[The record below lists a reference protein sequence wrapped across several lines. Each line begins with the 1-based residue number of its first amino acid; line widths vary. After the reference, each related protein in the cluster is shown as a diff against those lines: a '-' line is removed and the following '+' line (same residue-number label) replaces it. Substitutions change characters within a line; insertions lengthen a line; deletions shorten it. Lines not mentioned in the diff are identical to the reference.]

1 MHRFLLHNA
10 EIRETT
16 ETLLSPGQVGFM
28 NGWGVFS
35 TIRVS
40 EGVLFAFERHYAR
53 MRRDAERMRVPFEPS
68 PSELEET
75 LLTLVEANRA
85 TNATLRVAVVRNQ
98 GNPFA
103 SPGITRPVD
112 WVSFTAP
119 LTQWGDGVR
128 LRYMPNGRHAAS
140 RFAGTKFTSW
150 GQNLTLYE
158 EAHELGFDEW
168 VLLNEFGQVSECTSA
183 NIFAI
188 QDKQLVTP
196 PLRSSGCLAGVTRAL
211 LLEEVA
217 IPGYSAVERDLL
229 PADLEAS
236 EQVFITSTTRDLLP
250 VLEIDGRDLS
260 QRPDVVSRLQ
270 NAFCEYRVQY
280 VAAHVRQREVAAP

>member
-1 MHRFLLHNA
+1 HNGQ
-10 EIRETT
+10 IRETT
-16 ETLLSPGQVGFM
+16 EALLSPGQVGFM

-35 TIRVS
+35 TIRVA

-68 PSELEET
+68 PSELQKT

-85 TNATLRVAVVRNQ
+85 ANATLRVAVVRNQ

-112 WVSFTAP
+112 WVAFTAP
-119 LTQWGDGVR
+119 LTQWGEGVK
-128 LRYMPNGRHAAS
+128 LGYMPNARYAAS
-140 RFAGTKFTSW
+140 PFAGTKFTSW

-183 NIFAI
+183 NLFAI
-188 QDKQLVTP
+188 RAGELVTP

-229 PADLEAS
+229 PADLERS

-250 VLEIDGRDLS
+250 VLEIDGRALPQKS
-260 QRPDVVSRLQ
+260 DVIGQLQ
-270 NAFCEYRVQY
+270 QAFRDYRARY
-280 VAAHVRQREVAAP
+280 VAAHLRQRETTAR

>member
-1 MHRFLLHNA
+1 
-10 EIRETT
+10 
-16 ETLLSPGQVGFM
+16 M

-53 MRRDAERMRVPFEPS
+53 MRRDAERMRVPFALS
-68 PSELEET
+68 PAGLEEM

-112 WVSFTAP
+112 WVAFTSP
-119 LTQWGDGVR
+119 LTQWGAGVR

-140 RFAGTKFTSW
+140 PFAGTKFTSW

-158 EAHELGFDEW
+158 EAHDLGFDEW

-183 NIFAI
+183 NVFAI
-188 QDKQLVTP
+188 QGKELVTP

-211 LLEEVA
+211 LLEEVR
-217 IPGYSAVERDLL
+217 IPGYFAVERDLL
-229 PADLEAS
+229 PADLETS

-250 VLEIDGRDLS
+250 VLEIDGRSLPQKPDLAG
-260 QRPDVVSRLQ
+260 QLQ
-270 NAFCEYRVQY
+270 NAFRDYRARY
-280 VAAHVRQREVAAP
+280 VAAHQRQRETTAR

>member
-1 MHRFLLHNA
+1 
-10 EIRETT
+10 
-16 ETLLSPGQVGFM
+16 LSPGQVGFM

-40 EGVLFAFERHYAR
+40 DGVLFAFERHYAR
-53 MRRDAERMRVPFEPS
+53 MRRDAQRMRVPFEPTLT
-68 PSELEET
+68 ELEET
-75 LLTLVEANRA
+75 LLTLIEANRA
-85 TNATLRVAVVRNQ
+85 PDATLRVAVVRNQ

-103 SPGITRPVD
+103 SPGIARRVD
-112 WVSFTAP
+112 WVAFTAP
-119 LTQWGDGVR
+119 LTAWGEGVK

-140 RFAGTKFTSW
+140 PFAGTKFTSW
-150 GQNLTLYE
+150 GPNLTLYE

-188 QDKQLVTP
+188 RGGELITP
-196 PLRSSGCLAGVTRAL
+196 PLGSSGCLAGVTRAL
-211 LLEEVA
+211 LLEEVK

-250 VLEIDGRDLS
+250 VLEIDGRALR
-260 QRPDVVSRLQ
+260 QKPDVVGRLRQ
-270 NAFCEYRVQY
+270 AFREYRAHY
-280 VAAHVRQREVAAP
+280 VAAHLRLREVAAP